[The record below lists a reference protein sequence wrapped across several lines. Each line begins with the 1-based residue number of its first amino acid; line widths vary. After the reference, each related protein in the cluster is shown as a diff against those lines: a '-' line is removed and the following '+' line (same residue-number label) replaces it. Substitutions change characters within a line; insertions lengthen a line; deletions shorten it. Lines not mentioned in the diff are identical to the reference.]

1 MSDFDT
7 QYDNLDSLP
16 DLELRLTR
24 YSKILYDLSMPSQVH
39 RHIHTYEH
47 YKKKLTAY
55 IYEYKRI
62 KGNNQLTEKLDTMLE
77 KIEKLRD
84 IELKRGEYNG

>member
-7 QYDNLDSLP
+7 QYDNFNSLP
-16 DLELRLTR
+16 DLEQRLTR
-24 YSKILYDLSMPSQVH
+24 YSKILFDLSMPDQVH
-39 RHIHTYEH
+39 KHTHTYEH
-47 YKKKLTAY
+47 YKKQLIAY
-55 IYEYKRI
+55 VYEYKRM
-62 KGNNQLTEKLDTMLE
+62 KGTDKLTEKLDTMLE